1 MARIVFSLLALV
13 LFCSV
18 PAFAAGDEA
27 PAWLKE
33 AAAMKAPAYKRDVPV
48 VVLRNDQEVKVD
60 SSGHLTVTT
69 TYAMRVLLREG
80 RRSATARQLYLTGT
94 EKVKEMRAWLIRSDG
109 SVKKYDGD
117 DVADVIKNPEDIYDE
132 YRVKLIMAEDDADE
146 GSVFGY
152 QTVTEAA
159 PLFYQDIFL
168 FQERFPT
175 LSSRYTIVLPSGW
188 QASGVVAGHAP
199 LEPTVTGS
207 TYSWQ
212 LANLAPIPPEP
223 RSPSVISMAPR
234 VFVNYSPPAN
244 TNASTRGF
252 SSWTEVSVWQSNV
265 HEPQSLPDDR
275 IAAKVQEL
283 TAGATTELAKIQ
295 AIGRFVQNLQY
306 VSIDTGVG
314 YGNGYR
320 PHPASLTLSKAY
332 GDCKDKANLM
342 RTMLKVLKIP
352 AYSVAIYSSDPTH
365 VQPGWI
371 TPYQFDHC
379 IIAIKVS
386 DAVQLP
392 TVINHEKL
400 GRLLIFDATASSTPV
415 GDLPE
420 EEQGS
425 FALIAAGDQGSLER
439 MPVMPPDS
447 SNLDRTTEISL
458 AGDGSVTASIR
469 ENSIGQL
476 AVLERSLF
484 KGLSNTEYAKM
495 IEGWIANNVTG
506 ANISKVEPVD
516 NQADG
521 KFALSVEFSA
531 RSYAQLMAGRL
542 LVFNP
547 SIVNRT
553 DSLSLT
559 SADRTA
565 PVVLHARSFS
575 EIVRVKIPAGFQV
588 DEMPE
593 AVKLETPFGNYLA
606 NYEVKDGQL
615 VFTRKLTQ
623 RAASVPVDQYDK
635 IRSFFSS
642 IRSAEQANVVL
653 AKK

>member
-1 MARIVFSLLALV
+1 MARSILSVLALV
-13 LFCSV
+13 IFCSV

-27 PAWLKE
+27 PNWLKE
-33 AAAMKAPAYKRDVPV
+33 AAAMKAPTYKRDVPI

-60 SSGHLTVTT
+60 SSGRLTVTN

-80 RRSATARQLYLTGT
+80 RRQATAQQLYLTGT

-109 SVKKYDGD
+109 RVKKYDGD
-117 DVADVIKNPEDIYDE
+117 QVADVIKNPSDIYDE

-152 QTVTEAA
+152 QSVTEAT
-159 PLFYQDIFL
+159 PLFYQDIFV
-168 FQERFPT
+168 FQDRFPT
-175 LSSRYTIVLPSGW
+175 LTSRYSLVLPSGW
-188 QASGVVAGHAP
+188 QATGVVSGHAP
-199 LEPTVTGS
+199 VEPIVTGS

-212 LANLAPIPPEP
+212 LQNLAPIPPEP

-244 TNASTRGF
+244 ANAATRGF
-252 SSWTEVSVWQSNV
+252 SSWTEISVWQSNV
-265 HEPQSLPDDR
+265 HEPQSIPDDR

-283 TAGATTELAKIQ
+283 TAGATTELQKIQ
-295 AIGRFVQNLQY
+295 AIARFVQNLQY

-320 PHPASLTLSKAY
+320 PHAAAQVLNKAY

-365 VQPGWI
+365 VQPAWT

-386 DAVQLP
+386 DEIQLP

-400 GRLLIFDATASSTPV
+400 GRLLIFDATASATPV

-425 FALIAAGDQGSLER
+425 YALIAAGDQGSLVR

-447 SNLDRTTEISL
+447 STMDRLTEISL

-469 ENSIGQL
+469 ENSIGQS

-484 KGLSNTEYAKM
+484 KGLTNTEYSKM
-495 IEGWIANNVTG
+495 IEGWISNSVTG
-506 ANISKVEPVD
+506 ANISKVTPLD

-531 RSYAQLMAGRL
+531 RAYAQLMAGRL

-553 DSLSLT
+553 DSLALT
-559 SADRTA
+559 SADRFA
-565 PVVLHARSFS
+565 PVVLRARSFN
-575 EIVRVKIPAGFQV
+575 ETVRVTIPAGFQV

-593 AVKLETPFGNYLA
+593 AVKLETPYGNYTT
-606 NYEVKDGQL
+606 NYEVKDGHL

-623 RAASVPVDQYDK
+623 RAANVPVDQYEK
-635 IRSFFSS
+635 IRSFFAS
-642 IRSAEQANVVL
+642 IRSAEQASVVL